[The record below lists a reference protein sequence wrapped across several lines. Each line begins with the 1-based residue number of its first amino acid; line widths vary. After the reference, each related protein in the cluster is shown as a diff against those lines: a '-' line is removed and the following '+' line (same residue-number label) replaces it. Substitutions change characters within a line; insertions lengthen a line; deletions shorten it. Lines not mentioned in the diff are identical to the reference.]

1 MSKNAVHE
9 EILEL
14 LPWFINESLGARER
28 DRVMVHLAECMECR
42 EERDRLQTIEMFV
55 KKDDTA
61 VPDYQFSYRKL
72 LGRIEEAE
80 RNKESTSVIED
91 GIQFR
96 GLVPFLA
103 IAASL
108 FVSVVLVGML
118 QSVDGMSTQHRL
130 SNSPAEAGE
139 YRTLSTQVQSP
150 GVSRRIAITFEQ
162 PIQAR
167 AMRSALIDTR
177 SNIVSGPDAT
187 GVYLV
192 DVMVPESLSMDV
204 YLSGMRNIEGI
215 QQAMLVSRE
224 VEN

>member
-42 EERDRLQTIEMFV
+42 GERDRLQTIEMFV
-55 KKDDTA
+55 KKDETA

-80 RNKESTSVIED
+80 RNKESTSVVDE
-91 GIQFR
+91 GIQLK
-96 GLVPFLA
+96 GLAPFLA

-108 FVSVVLVGML
+108 LVSVALVGSL
-118 QSVDGMSTQHRL
+118 QSVGGV
-130 SNSPAEAGE
+130 SPQANTHTEGGE
-139 YRTLSTQVQSP
+139 FRTLSTEVQSP

-177 SNIVSGPDAT
+177 SNIVSGPDAA

-192 DVMVPESLSMDV
+192 DVVVPESVSMDT
-204 YLSGMRNIEGI
+204 YLLDIRNIEGI
-215 QQAMLVSRE
+215 QHAMLAPRE
-224 VEN
+224 RRN